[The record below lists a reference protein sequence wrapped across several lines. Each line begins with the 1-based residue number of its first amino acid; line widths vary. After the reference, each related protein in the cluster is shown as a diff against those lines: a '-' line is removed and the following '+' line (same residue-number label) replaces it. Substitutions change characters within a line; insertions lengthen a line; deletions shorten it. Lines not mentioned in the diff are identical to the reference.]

1 MAPGTFPSL
10 PPTSGEYNTPGRG
23 CHLQDEVFLLYLLQV
38 RNNRDICNQRVGQT
52 ISSVSGGLAYFP
64 TDDLAAPTPWPP

>member
-10 PPTSGEYNTPGRG
+10 PPTSGEYNIPGRG

-38 RNNRDICNQRVGQT
+38 RNNRDICNQGVGKT
-52 ISSVSGGLAYFP
+52 VSSMSGDLAHFP
-64 TDDLAAPTPWPP
+64 TDDLAASIPWPP